1 MLQDLEPAEPT
12 EPAKPKT
19 PEPESEEQREQ
30 KAKLQRKEQALQQ
43 KDQGNAAYKAKR
55 FDEAIQHYDKA
66 YELYDEDISF
76 ITNRWEAIEKRLYN
90 MAMMQP
96 NSRCMQCYDRTRH
109 PEHAMQECILCCLK
123 TRTLAAFCNTVFIGV
138 HGSSKLQL

>member
-1 MLQDLEPAEPT
+1 MCQCKWLRVSYSTLSVVHTLQYSCVVCHIYCITYGISLLIHIQDLEPTQRA
-12 EPAKPKT
+12 EPAKPQT

-55 FDEAIQHYDKA
+55 FDEAIGHYDKA

-76 ITNRWEAIEKRLYN
+76 ITNRW
-90 MAMMQP
+90 
-96 NSRCMQCYDRTRH
+96 DT
-109 PEHAMQECILCCLK
+109 
-123 TRTLAAFCNTVFIGV
+123 
-138 HGSSKLQL
+138 KLQWPTGLLSE

>member
-1 MLQDLEPAEPT
+1 MHVQDLEPAEPA
-12 EPAKPKT
+12 EPAKPRT

-55 FDEAIQHYDKA
+55 FDEAIGHYDKA

-76 ITNRWEAIEKRLYN
+76 ITNRLDA
-90 MAMMQP
+90 
-96 NSRCMQCYDRTRH
+96 
-109 PEHAMQECILCCLK
+109 
-123 TRTLAAFCNTVFIGV
+123 
-138 HGSSKLQL
+138 KLQCHHNAFNCHFFSEKINTC